1 MISAI
6 LVSCVMLSAS
16 PGDALAADRETYQ
29 TEKARAGR
37 NPDANVRLAIW
48 CEAHGLEAERLKH
61 LSLAALANPSH
72 ASARALMGLVSE
84 GGRWSRPESVA
95 TRIKA
100 DPAVAAL
107 RSEYVARR
115 NKTIATAD
123 DQWQLARWCE
133 KNGLNAEA
141 TAHDTAVTR
150 LDPTRESAWKKL
162 GCVKFE
168 GRWLTPSQ
176 IESLKADRDAQRHAD
191 RHWLPIIERW
201 KIGIE
206 SPHRQAEIEAAMLEV
221 TDPRAVPSIWKV
233 FAQGGSKD
241 QARAVRLFSQ
251 IDSTEA
257 SQRLAMIALF
267 GGTEKVRR
275 QAIETLRGRDVRWTL
290 DLFTRS
296 LHDPIKYAAKPN
308 LGPNSPGVIYIEGQE
323 ANLERIYQ
331 STPVV
336 SRLATDRDIS
346 LYFRQLETATNNANV
361 RFAQDLQWL
370 ESRNMTITAINANA
384 LTALKGITGKDFG
397 IDRNAWQAWW
407 TDRQG
412 YAFQAPTGQT
422 SQKVTFTQFVD
433 PYAPAHSCFAGGTPV
448 QTIDGPRPI
457 EDLKI
462 GDRVLTQETTSGVLS
477 YQPALAVFH
486 NPPANTLRVQ
496 ISGESIVATGI
507 HRFWKAGHGWIMARE
522 LKVGDVVR
530 VIGGTARVESVEPD
544 NNQPVFNLEVSRS
557 SDFFVGNSGALVHDN
572 SLVRTVARPFDA
584 VADLKTSAT
593 TK

>member
-1 MISAI
+1 LITAI

-16 PGDALAADRETYQ
+16 PGDASVADRETYL

-37 NPDANVRLAIW
+37 NPDANVRLALW

-61 LSLAALANPSH
+61 LSLAALADPSH
-72 ASARALMGLVSE
+72 AVARALMGLVSE
-84 GGRWSRPESVA
+84 GGRWGRPESVA
-95 TRIKA
+95 DRLKA

-115 NKTIATAD
+115 NKTGATPD

-133 KNGLNAEA
+133 KNGLDAEA
-141 TAHDTAVTR
+141 MAHDTAVTR
-150 LDPTRESAWKKL
+150 LDPSREQAWKKL

-168 GRWLTPSQ
+168 GRWLTPAQ
-176 IESLKADRDAQRHAD
+176 IVALKVHREAQRQADRY
-191 RHWLPIIERW
+191 WLPIVERW
-201 KIGIE
+201 KNLME
-206 SPHRQAEIEAAMLEV
+206 SPQRQAEIEAAMLEMN
-221 TDPRAVPSIWKV
+221 DPRAVPSIWKV
-233 FAQGGSKD
+233 FAQGSSKD
-241 QARAVRLFSQ
+241 QVRAVRLFSQ

-257 SQRLAMIALF
+257 SQRLAMIAIF

-296 LHDPIKYAAKPN
+296 LRDPIKYAAKPN
-308 LGPNSPGVIYIEGQE
+308 FGPDSPGIIYIEGQE

-331 STPVV
+331 SRPVGLRV
-336 SRLATDRDIS
+336 LNDRDLG
-346 LYFRQLETATNNANV
+346 LYFRQVETATYFANM
-361 RFAQDLQWL
+361 RFADDLRWL
-370 ESRNMTITAINANA
+370 ESRNMTITAINENA
-384 LTALKGITGKDFG
+384 LAALKGITGKDFG
-397 IDRNAWQAWW
+397 LDRNAWQAWW

-412 YAFQAPTGQT
+412 YAFQAQTGQT
-422 SQKVTFTQFVD
+422 SQKITLTQFVD

-462 GDRVLTQETTSGVLS
+462 GDRVLTQDTTSGVLS
-477 YQPALAVFH
+477 YQPALVVFH
-486 NPPANTLRVQ
+486 NPPADTLRVR

-530 VIGGTARVESVEPD
+530 VIGGTAHVESVEPD
-544 NNQPVFNLEVSRS
+544 KNQPVFNLEVSRS

-572 SLVRTVARPFDA
+572 SLVRTVARPFDV
-584 VADLKTSAT
+584 VADFKATST